1 MLTFRSA
8 SIGFLFLAV
17 SLALLTTFF
26 NNLLTLKL
34 LLILIPVSGMGFLVV
49 LCIGSVRICSGFYLN
64 VFCRKKTT
72 EKIVALT
79 FDDGPDSIY
88 TIAILDVLE
97 KQDVPAVFFVI
108 GRKAE
113 LHQDILR
120 IIDKKNHLIGNHSYS
135 HAFLFDLFGRKK
147 MERDLIK
154 TDDVI
159 RNITGKKPVLFR
171 PPYGVTNP
179 VVAKVVKKLDYKA
192 IGWSVRSLDTVKKD
206 ENKLVKRIRKGL
218 HPGAVILMHDD
229 REITAKVLEKVILM
243 VKNEGYRFVGL
254 KEMIDI

>member
-26 NNLLTLKL
+26 INLLTLKL
-34 LLILIPVSGMGFLVV
+34 LLILIPVSGMRFLVV

-113 LHQDILR
+113 
-120 IIDKKNHLIGNHSYS
+120 
-135 HAFLFDLFGRKK
+135 
-147 MERDLIK
+147 
-154 TDDVI
+154 
-159 RNITGKKPVLFR
+159 
-171 PPYGVTNP
+171 
-179 VVAKVVKKLDYKA
+179 
-192 IGWSVRSLDTVKKD
+192 
-206 ENKLVKRIRKGL
+206 
-218 HPGAVILMHDD
+218 
-229 REITAKVLEKVILM
+229 
-243 VKNEGYRFVGL
+243 
-254 KEMIDI
+254 